1 MMTGKEINSFYQLS
15 SPLVLEK
22 TLEFKTLMELFIGST
37 IKTTLSKKLE
47 KLKVPFKLAKET
59 STLKTFKTANTLK
72 NLYGLK
78 TVDT

>member
-1 MMTGKEINSFYQLS
+1 MMIGKEINSFYQLS
-15 SPLVLEK
+15 SQLVLERILK
-22 TLEFKTLMELFIGST
+22 FKMLMELFIGST

-59 STLKTFKTANTLK
+59 STLKTFKTANTLN

-78 TVDT
+78 PVDT